1 MLFVFLIL
9 SYMSCLCVLE
19 MICQL
24 FCLQSFSPIVRVVFV
39 NEVFIPFH
47 THMLYLVI
55 FDTHMRDQALFCS
68 CLNFIIIVSSD
79 KLT

>member
-1 MLFVFLIL
+1 MCFQ
-9 SYMSCLCVLE
+9 LE
-19 MICQL
+19 AA
-24 FCLQSFSPIVRVVFV
+24 

-79 KLT
+79 KLTETG